1 MADRALDVVSDGWSY
16 LECPRWHDGR
26 VWVSDF
32 YTERVAAIDVHGHH
46 EVIAEVPQQPSGLGF
61 LPDGRALVVS
71 MRDRRILRRED
82 SGELVEHADLS
93 SQVETVL
100 NDMVVDHHGGAYVGN
115 FGFDLMGG
123 AAVRS
128 TTLTYVAPDGTPG
141 TVVDDLLF
149 PNGMVLLDG
158 PAGRVLVVAETFGGR
173 LTAFDIADDGGL
185 GHRRH
190 WARFSEPSSSDQV
203 EEALGALAVAPD
215 GLCADAEG
223 AIWVA
228 DALNHRVLRVAE
240 GGEILEEISTGH
252 LGVYACMLGGEDGR
266 TLFLC
271 AAPSFAEHERRPA
284 REGVLLSTTVDV
296 PHAGRP

>member
-16 LECPRWHDGR
+16 LECPRWHQGR
-26 VWVSDF
+26 LWVSDF

-93 SQVETVL
+93 GLVDTLL

-115 FGFDLMGG
+115 FGFDLMSG

-128 TTLTYVAPDGTPG
+128 TTLTYVAPDGTPS
-141 TVVDDLLF
+141 TVADDLLF

-173 LTAFDIADDGGL
+173 LSAFDVADDGGL
-185 GHRRH
+185 GHRRA
-190 WARFSEPSSSDQV
+190 WARFSEPSSSDDV
-203 EEALGALAVAPD
+203 AEALGVLSVAPD
-215 GLCADAEG
+215 GICAD
-223 AIWVA
+223 
-228 DALNHRVLRVAE
+228 
-240 GGEILEEISTGH
+240 T
-252 LGVYACMLGGEDGR
+252 
-266 TLFLC
+266 
-271 AAPSFAEHERRPA
+271 
-284 REGVLLSTTVDV
+284 
-296 PHAGRP
+296 